1 MKNKHQLINNYI
13 EECTDSLILDL
24 DDAQIAY
31 DILFGLVQKE
41 KSEVVFGFNN
51 TLIKDLSSKEVRN
64 KLFNLASFFEYL
76 GKFYASNEVES
87 KFYKKLATDLVL
99 SPDKLNLGI
108 YLPNKEGVSVMQ
120 QLHFS
125 KNRIKSRSKKIFKS
139 YLSIFKKGN
148 GNLFIPKKSSKEH
161 NPKKWQEVLITGWY
175 GTETTGDKAILGEII
190 FTLKRYNPNI
200 KITITSIDIKVS
212 YQTNFEMD
220 MLEHSIIPIN
230 EASKPEIIEK
240 FDAVIMGGGPIMESR
255 QIHNIF
261 KIFREANNQQKER
274 VIFGCGVGPIHTPE
288 MENLI
293 YNICNLSTAGFFRD
307 QESKEY
313 AKRIGANN
321 IFPVACDPAVAYVKR
336 WADANPKAKSEG
348 GSFIVKTLLREQTK
362 EYYTSSNLEGKVN
375 RFISDLSGGMDKFL
389 KENENNGFD
398 LLPMHMYWKGNDDR
412 LFNRKILKYLSTDH
426 PINIVRGYLDLNS
439 LLRRLQEGNASI
451 AMRYHGHLFSLSL
464 GIPFVS
470 IDYTGKKGKISNLM
484 GRIGMEEASQSF
496 SNFDVN
502 SIFDHLSYL
511 KENNAE
517 VSKKLQSKT
526 LQLIAELEDAYIA
539 NWGEVT

>member
-1 MKNKHQLINNYI
+1 MVTISQMDIEKIIQENENLIKINFQISDHAFDILLFLMENNLTGKVFGLEI
-13 EECTDSLILDL
+13 SEDL
-24 DDAQIAY
+24 DVEELETRNR
-31 DILFGLVQKE
+31 LFH
-41 KSEVVFGFNN
+41 
-51 TLIKDLSSKEVRN
+51 
-64 KLFNLASFFEYL
+64 LASFFEYL
-76 GKFYASNEVES
+76 GKFYSSNEVEK
-87 KFYKKLATDLVL
+87 KFYRKLASDLVL
-99 SPDKLNLGI
+99 DPKKIKIGEYFPVNETLSFSGKLNHGYKRFKGKAKKALKPYFLSSNGNKR
-108 YLPNKEGVSVMQ
+108 LVVNKKEGTE
-120 QLHFS
+120 
-125 KNRIKSRSKKIFKS
+125 R
-139 YLSIFKKGN
+139 
-148 GNLFIPKKSSKEH
+148 
-161 NPKKWQEVLITGWY
+161 NPKNWQAVLITGWY

-200 KITITSIDIKVS
+200 KITITSIDLKVS

-336 WADANPKAKSEG
+336 WADANPKAKNED

-526 LQLIAELEDAYIA
+526 LQLIAELEDAYIK
-539 NWGEVT
+539 NWGSPL